1 MFRVSMLLLL
11 GLLARLPLAA
21 DSPRAKLVDR
31 VIRESG
37 LQQQVEQVAELVK
50 LGFGQS
56 GAAEAWPA
64 QLHAQ
69 YQGSMNRA
77 YDPERMLEE
86 ISEHI
91 QTNMVTPDIDVVMTW
106 LKSPLGKKISQLEA
120 DTDADAVVNKM
131 ALELKTLM
139 KDTNRVARIEAL
151 DQVMT
156 TSEHQINI
164 ARNTQIAVIA
174 AKLALVHPDNRPKNE
189 VIQAQFNQQMEHL
202 SPVIRRTTI
211 ESFVYTYRDLDAAEI
226 EDYIDFAKSRV
237 GRLYHHAM
245 LEGIDKALVK
255 ANKLMLGSLQKM
267 LNVSGK

>member
-1 MFRVSMLLLL
+1 MLLLL
-11 GLLARLPLAA
+11 GLFARLPLAA
-21 DSPRAKLVDR
+21 DSPRAKLVDQ

-50 LGFGQS
+50 FGFGQS

-69 YQGSMNRA
+69 YQGSMKRA
-77 YDPERMLEE
+77 YDPERMLQE

-120 DTDADAVVNKM
+120 ATDADAVVNKM

-151 DQVMT
+151 DQTMT
-156 TSEHQINI
+156 ASEHQINI
-164 ARNTQIAVIA
+164 ARNTQIAVLT

-189 VIQAQFNQQMEHL
+189 IIQAQFTQQMEHL